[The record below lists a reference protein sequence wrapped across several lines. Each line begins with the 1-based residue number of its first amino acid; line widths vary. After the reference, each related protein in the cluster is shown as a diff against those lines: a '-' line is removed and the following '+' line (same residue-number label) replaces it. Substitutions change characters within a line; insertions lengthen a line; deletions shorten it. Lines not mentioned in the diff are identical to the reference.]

1 MLSHAHTDTV
11 ASGINHGFE
20 VTGGVDPVVDGAFGG
35 VVCAG
40 EYGEVV
46 AEAVGVAGVYSSL
59 ALLWGVM
66 PGVAP
71 VGAGLGGVH
80 QGLVN
85 W

>member
-1 MLSHAHTDTV
+1 MLGHAHADAVTSRVD
-11 ASGINHGFE
+11 HGFE
-20 VTGGVDPVVDGAFGG
+20 VAGGVDPVVDGVLGG
-35 VVCAG
+35 VRCAG
-40 EYGEVV
+40 EHSEVV
-46 AEAVGVAGVYSSL
+46 TETVGISSL
-59 ALLWGVM
+59 GSGLTLLRSVM